1 MDHHLYP
8 VTCAY
13 TAGPISVLHLIIH
26 LYYYLSY
33 GRDSLLYIFK
43 DQSSQQGQYQYYKI
57 LNIITLSLSLL
68 FLYYSM
74 PERGSLGLRFFSTN
88 RSQSTRRAMKSTLS
102 KTFRTLQEEQ
112 KELSRGREKEKENVF
127 IRELLPKLI
136 S

>member
-13 TAGPISVLHLIIH
+13 TAGLISVHHLIIH
-26 LYYYLSY
+26 LYYYLLY
-33 GRDSLLYIFK
+33 GKGSLLYIFK
-43 DQSSQQGQYQYYKI
+43 DQSSQQGQYLL
-57 LNIITLSLSLL
+57 LNSSHIITLSLSLL

-112 KELSRGREKEKENVF
+112 KGLSRGREKEKENVF

>member
-8 VTCAY
+8 VTCVY
-13 TAGPISVLHLIIH
+13 TAGPISVHHLIIH
-26 LYYYLSY
+26 LYYYLLY
-33 GRDSLLYIFK
+33 GKGSLLYIFT
-43 DQSSQQGQYQYYKI
+43 DQSSQQGQYYKI
-57 LNIITLSLSLL
+57 VNILLSLSLL
-68 FLYYSM
+68 FLYHSM

-112 KELSRGREKEKENVF
+112 KGLSRGREKEKENVF
-127 IRELLPKLI
+127 ISELLPKLI